1 MSDRILS
8 CVGLCRKAGKL
19 IAGTELTVEAIRG
32 GKIKLALLSSDA
44 SRNTEKRIGDCC
56 SYRHVELIRLPY
68 TSEAL
73 GAAVGKA
80 STASAGI
87 TDVGFAEMI
96 KKALQEQH

>member
-19 IAGTELTVEAIRG
+19 IVGTELTVEAIRG

-44 SRNTEKRIGDCC
+44 SRNTEKRIC
-56 SYRHVELIRLPY
+56 SYRQAELIRLPY